1 MANRDLSRNRRSTT
15 RGEDHDPRSRR
26 LDHGIHVHRAGGAHY
41 LRPRV
46 GGRRRRLGRS
56 ISPPKATTFIAEET
70 LTGNCPAAFPRSR
83 SCLSASASV
92 SVRPLASLFI
102 LETIVC
108 GGDTS
113 FPCCPNLV
121 GLRWGGRL
129 LQEGSSR
136 PFPFFVVSAREL
148 ISRPSFLWRFPQS
161 RPGQRRRR

>member
-1 MANRDLSRNRRSTT
+1 SSRPWHSCASRRWCSLSSTSCRRS
-15 RGEDHDPRSRR
+15 P
-26 LDHGIHVHRAGGAHY
+26 AAA
-41 LRPRV
+41 RPQH
-46 GGRRRRLGRS
+46 L
-56 ISPPKATTFIAEET
+56 PPKATTFIAEET

-108 GGDTS
+108 GGDFL

-129 LQEGSSR
+129 LQEAAAGHS
-136 PFPFFVVSAREL
+136 PFWVVSAREL
-148 ISRPSFLWRFPQS
+148 ISRPSFLWRFPRS
-161 RPGQRRRR
+161 RPER